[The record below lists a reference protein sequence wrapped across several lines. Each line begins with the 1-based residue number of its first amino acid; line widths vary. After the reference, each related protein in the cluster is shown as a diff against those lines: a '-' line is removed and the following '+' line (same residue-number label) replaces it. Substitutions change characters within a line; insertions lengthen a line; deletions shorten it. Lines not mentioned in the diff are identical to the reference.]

1 MINTKSIPSHWKLSI
16 IGDECKVILG
26 QSPPSS
32 SYNTEKIG
40 LPFFQG
46 KAEFTDLH
54 PIISKWCNAPKKIAE
69 PNDVLIS
76 VRAPVGATNVADHIC
91 CIGRGLAALRTKNHK
106 YLFYFLRSI
115 EHKIDEL
122 GTGTTFRAIAGDTLK
137 NISLPI
143 PPEIEQQ
150 QIVEKIEE
158 LFSEL
163 DSGKRQLENVRQ
175 QLKTYRQAVLK
186 YAFEGKLTNTN
197 VKDGELPEGWK
208 RVKVRDIAVDIQY
221 GYTESATTKN
231 VGPKF
236 LRITDIQNNKVY
248 WDTVPYCKISKGDKE
263 RKNLK
268 DGDLVFARTGA
279 TVGKSFLIKGEIPES
294 VFASYLIRIRFPKFI
309 SDKYVWH
316 FFQSNIYW
324 RQIFKGQVGT
334 GQPNV
339 NGTKLGE
346 LLLPLAPFEDQLLIV
361 QEIESRLSLCS
372 KLEETIEICQ
382 RQSEGLKQSILKQ
395 AFEGKL
401 VKPQNT

>member
-1 MINTKSIPSHWKLSI
+1 M
-16 IGDECKVILG
+16 ILG

-115 EHKIDEL
+115 EHEIDEL

-163 DSGKRQLENVRQ
+163 DAGRRQLETVSQ
-175 QLKTYRQAVLK
+175 QLKTYRQSVLK
-186 YAFEGKLTNTN
+186 YAFEGKLTKKN
-197 VKDGELPEGWK
+197 VKNGELPEGWK
-208 RVKVRDIAVDIQY
+208 V
-221 GYTESATTKN
+221 S
-231 VGPKF
+231 
-236 LRITDIQNNKVY
+236 
-248 WDTVPYCKISKGDKE
+248 KISDIGTVKG
-263 RKNLK
+263 
-268 DGDLVFARTGA
+268 
-279 TVGKSFLIKGEIPES
+279 GKRLPKGEIYSEGKTPFPYIRVTDFEHQGIN
-294 VFASYLIRIRFPKFI
+294 VQKIKYLMPSTREKIKNYTISKNDVYISIAGSIGITGTIPDLLDGSNLTENAAKITNLIKVENKYLSWFLSSIFGQKQIQHRTIATSQPKLSLFRMETI
-309 SDKYVWH
+309 EIQYPPLH
-316 FFQSNIYW
+316 IQN
-324 RQIFKGQVGT
+324 QIINK
-334 GQPNV
+334 
-339 NGTKLGE
+339 
-346 LLLPLAPFEDQLLIV
+346 
-361 QEIESRLSLCS
+361 IESRLSICD
-372 KLEETIEICQ
+372 KLEETIEECLQ
-382 RQSEGLKQSILKQ
+382 QSEALKQSILKQ